1 MSSGEDEERRIERL
15 EKEIDLIKSKL
26 DDLTDMKMILTEL
39 KVITEHQVKRSD
51 KLEKMVEELTHR
63 VGSESQTIQ
72 SSNSIPISEI
82 VKYTLFAILGIV
94 IAYVFKMPPN

>member
-63 VGSESQTIQ
+63 VGSESQNNQ
-72 SSNSIPISEI
+72 NNNSIPISEI